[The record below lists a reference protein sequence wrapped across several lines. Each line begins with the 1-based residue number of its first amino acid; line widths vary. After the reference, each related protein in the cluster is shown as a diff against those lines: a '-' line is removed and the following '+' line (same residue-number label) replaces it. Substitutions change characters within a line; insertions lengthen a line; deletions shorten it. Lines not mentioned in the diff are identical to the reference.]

1 MNVQRTRLFG
11 RATSLALLLAVSLAA
26 QGAVAHA
33 QTAPAAGPAPKPSG
47 PGAVGVSILHLN
59 VSNLDRSLAFYRDVL
74 GMEITTP
81 PGTPRANPALVS
93 EAGAVMRTVILKVP
107 GGTFSMEL
115 VEFSGVTLKPVEPR
129 IQDGGAIML
138 AMAVRDLDGKLAAA
152 KRLGLRI
159 LTKDGVPFT
168 NEGRNGARNRAV
180 MVRDADGFV
189 VEFTDSSVP
198 TPNALPGPI
207 NSVAVYVS
215 VKDLAQTVN
224 FYNKV
229 FGFTMAAPTPANPAN
244 ERMKAL
250 FNDTGVTAQRASR
263 GTFPG
268 SEFQVNFQEFSGP
281 TDRKSAMHRVQ
292 DPGGPIL
299 LVQVQEFPAVIE
311 LIKANGGI
319 IGVGAA
325 SETLAADA
333 RVTWA
338 RDPNGVLL
346 RVSPPAA
353 PRGGGAPAAGTAQ
366 TRP

>member
-1 MNVQRTRLFG
+1 MNLQTTTGLSKATRL
-11 RATSLALLLAVSLAA
+11 ALILTAALTMSVTSAFAQAA
-26 QGAVAHA
+26 PVAP
-33 QTAPAAGPAPKPSG
+33 APAAPTGPAPKPTG
-47 PGAVGVSILHLN
+47 PGSTGVGILHLN
-59 VSNLDRSLAFYRDVL
+59 VANLDQSLAFYRDVV
-74 GMEITTP
+74 GMELTAP
-81 PGTPRANPALVS
+81 PNGPRAGTGLVN
-93 EAGAVMRTVILKVP
+93 EPGAMLRTAVVKVP

-115 VEFSGVTLKPVEPR
+115 IEWLGTPLRPVQPR
-129 IQDGGAIML
+129 IYDGGNVML

-152 KRLGLRI
+152 KRLGLKI
-159 LTKDGVPFT
+159 LTKDDVPFT

-207 NSVAVYVS
+207 NNVTVFIS
-215 VKDLAQTVN
+215 VKDLAQTVE

-229 FGFTMAAPTPANPAN
+229 FGFTMTAPSPANPAN

-250 FNDTGVTAQRASR
+250 FFNQAPIASQRAAR

-281 TDRKSAMHRVQ
+281 TDRKSATHRAQ

-299 LVQVQEFPAVIE
+299 LVTVQGFPEVIAA
-311 LIKANGGI
+311 IKANGGI
-319 IGVGAA
+319 VGEGATSA
-325 SETLAADA
+325 RLAADA
-333 RVTWA
+333 RSTWA

-346 RVSPPAA
+346 RVSLPPATNS
-353 PRGGGAPAAGTAQ
+353 RQ
-366 TRP
+366 